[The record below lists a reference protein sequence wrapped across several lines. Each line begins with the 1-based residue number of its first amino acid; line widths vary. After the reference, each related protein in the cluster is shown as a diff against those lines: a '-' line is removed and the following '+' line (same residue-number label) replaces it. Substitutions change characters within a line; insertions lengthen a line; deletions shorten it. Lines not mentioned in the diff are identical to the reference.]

1 MSHSMGELVTT
12 LTERDGGG
20 NVLGLEGE
28 GTESQ
33 VACVRLSWA
42 VLLPSLR
49 LGTRSLA
56 GRMAWRR
63 PCRSTEDALG

>member
-1 MSHSMGELVTT
+1 MSHSMGEPVTT
-12 LTERDGGG
+12 LTEQDGGR

-33 VACVRLSWA
+33 VACVWLLWA
-42 VLLPSLR
+42 ALLQSLR
-49 LGTRSLA
+49 LGTQSLA

-63 PCRSTEDALG
+63 PCRSREDALG